1 MRGRVDGNG
10 MLRIAC
16 PRDTWRITAVSS
28 ASYQP
33 SAEAL
38 AQAEERSLERRGKT
52 NWKADGSDGD
62 TDGGSNSGGGSR
74 RLFAQFTCGSNSAV
88 VQAAVAAA
96 CLGRSRCF
104 LQPGEQALG
113 PDPCAGSVP
122 GGREMLAT
130 VTCTPP
136 SLLNSGGLQPLTP
149 KQRQVLKW

>member
-1 MRGRVDGNG
+1 
-10 MLRIAC
+10 MLHIAC
-16 PRDTWRITAVSS
+16 PRDTWRITAIGS

-38 AQAEERSLERRGKT
+38 AQAEERSLERRGET
-52 NWKADGSDGD
+52 NWKDNGSDGD
-62 TDGGSNSGGGSR
+62 TGGGSDSGSSGSR
-74 RLFAQFTCGSNSAV
+74 RLLAQFSCSNNSAA

-104 LQPGEQALG
+104 VQPGEQALG

-136 SLLNSGGLQPLTP
+136 SLLNSSGLQPLTP
-149 KQRQVLKW
+149 NQRKVLKW